1 MENSILNTNTARVI
15 FGAVVCLMFISIV
28 TTLIFLPIPDE
39 NRSAVDILLG
49 SLAATMGM
57 VYSFYFGSSDGSKNK
72 TELMDRTLT
81 KSQEVIAD
89 TLPPYDN
96 SSDIEEV
103 EEFIEE
109 VDMNTTPA
117 HVSTRPISKLNTKA
131 TTKFVD

>member
-1 MENSILNTNTARVI
+1 
-15 FGAVVCLMFISIV
+15 MFISIV

-131 TTKFVD
+131 TTKSVD